1 MKRTTNLSITS
12 DEAAVLRALAANCG
26 FEYGGIGNLSGFL
39 KYLAI
44 IYAGAPE
51 ATVTALA
58 AAEAIG
64 RTDDKWQVLA
74 IMSDYLPVI
83 SLRAEGDAA

>member
-12 DEAAVLRALAANCG
+12 DEAAVLRALAADCG

-51 ATVTALA
+51 AT
-58 AAEAIG
+58 IC
-64 RTDDKWQVLA
+64 R
-74 IMSDYLPVI
+74 
-83 SLRAEGDAA
+83 